1 LDLNIYEHKSN
12 YRTLCGQFDPFTVG
26 HLSIVKQAVEIFDK
40 VIVAK
45 GINPDKLNK
54 LPEDRYPL
62 PTDALKALT
71 VETRVYNTLLTE
83 LITELENE
91 YFNVVLVRGL
101 RNGADLEYEQ
111 NLIAFL
117 RGMKPGLKVTAFY
130 CDPIYRHVSSS
141 ALRGIQ
147 KFSEQEYRK
156 YVV

>member
-1 LDLNIYEHKSN
+1 MKTNATIGLYAGSFN
-12 YRTLCGQFDPFTVG
+12 PFHVG
-26 HLSIVKQAVEIFDK
+26 HLSIVNQAKEVFNK
-40 VIVAK
+40 VIVAQ
-45 GINPDKLNK
+45 GINPDKNYDDSALF
-54 LPEDRYPL
+54 PESYL
-62 PTDALKALT
+62 ASIN
-71 VETRVYNTLLTE
+71 VETRSYNCLLTT
-83 LITELENE
+83 LIEKIEQQYSAT
-91 YFNVVLVRGL
+91 NVVLVRGL

-117 RGMKPGLKVTAFY
+117 RGFKPGLKVTAFY